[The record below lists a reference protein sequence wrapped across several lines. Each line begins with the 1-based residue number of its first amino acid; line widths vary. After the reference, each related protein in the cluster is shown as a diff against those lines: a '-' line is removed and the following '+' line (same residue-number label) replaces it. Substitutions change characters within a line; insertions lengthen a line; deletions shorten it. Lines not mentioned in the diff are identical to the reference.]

1 MFMKDLLHLDPQ
13 VVIENF
19 EGIKLSGDYRIVRFD
34 ETRCNFLMNGF
45 YIEIEGER
53 LQLEL
58 LQEQLTYLRIK
69 GLRAI
74 TIKEGG
80 DH

>member
-1 MFMKDLLHLDPQ
+1 MFMKDLLQMDPQ

-19 EGIKLSGDYRIVRFD
+19 EDIKLSGSYRIVRF
-34 ETRCNFLMNGF
+34 EKTSCSFRMNGF
-45 YIEIEGER
+45 YIEVEGDE
-53 LQLEL
+53 LQIDI

-69 GLRAI
+69 GLKSI

-80 DH
+80 EA

>member
-1 MFMKDLLHLDPQ
+1 MFMKDLLQMDPQ

-19 EGIKLSGDYRIVRFD
+19 EGIKLSGSYRIVRFE
-34 ETRCNFLMNGF
+34 ETRCSFRMNGF
-45 YIEIEGER
+45 YIEVEGDE
-53 LQLEL
+53 LQIDI

-69 GLRAI
+69 GLKSI

-80 DH
+80 DV